1 MDLPLWK
8 KANSAPFLCQCFC
21 SLEKLFFLLRMLP
34 NTFFIN
40 LAQKSQDWEI
50 SNFSPKHWTN
60 PSGKMQVLQLS
71 HINVFKRKAI
81 FVAMNVATKIGR
93 KTSR

>member
-1 MDLPLWK
+1 
-8 KANSAPFLCQCFC
+8 
-21 SLEKLFFLLRMLP
+21 MLP

-40 LAQKSQDWEI
+40 LAQKSQDYEI

-81 FVAMNVATKIGR
+81 FVARMSPQKLAEKRQGEETSHFLS
-93 KTSR
+93 KTMD